1 MNFLNTFII
10 SICATCILTGAL
22 YTLTPNGEIS
32 NTIKYLFALI
42 FLVSIIAAAKIT
54 IKNVDIDFAAQTAT
68 NKSSEEMQIAAAEY
82 IYSYALE
89 KNSINFS
96 KITVCTDKLEDGSIE
111 ISKVIIYSN
120 CEKEKIL
127 KALGGN
133 AQKSEVEIIN
143 E

>member
-54 IKNVDIDFAAQTAT
+54 IKNVDIDFATQTAPE
-68 NKSSEEMQIAAAEY
+68 KSSEEMQIAAAEY
-82 IYSYALE
+82 IYSYALQ
-89 KNSINFS
+89 KNSIIFS
-96 KITVCTDKLEDGSIE
+96 KITVCTDKLEDGSIK